1 MTCVISE
8 KVIKLYQELKKE
20 GTQKQKDRFVLFS
33 TEKDMKD
40 Y

>member
-1 MTCVISE
+1 MTCIISE

-20 GTQKQKDRFVLFS
+20 GTQKDRFVLFS